1 MSLPSDSAV
10 TMASLDATKGNAG
23 NANLSGLNSVDI
35 LASDGLRATNASA
48 GKVDVSMALDNAV
61 LIRPVFRPDEVER
74 NPMGIDL
81 EGPYKNNALEGYR
94 AALEQHKPLVLI
106 MGNPYCGHCKALK
119 AELEKPEMR
128 ELANKAIFCYTN
140 PGDQDGYDRSGKA
153 FADALDVRGYPTIS
167 VISPNPN
174 KIVELARY
182 EGYFPAQTLKTSL
195 NNAIRPSQNVA
206 YA

>member
-23 NANLSGLNSVDI
+23 NTNPDGFNSVDI
-35 LASDGLRATNASA
+35 LAGDSFRATNASA
-48 GKVDVSMALDNAV
+48 GKVDVSMALENAV
-61 LIRPVFRPDEVER
+61 LIRPVFRPDAVEG
-74 NPMGIDL
+74 NSMGIDL
-81 EGPYKNNALEGYR
+81 EGPYKNNALEGYK
-94 AALEQHKPLVLI
+94 AALEQGKPLVLI

-119 AELEKPEMR
+119 AEFEKPEMS
-128 ELANKAIFCYTN
+128 ELANRAIFCYTN
-140 PGDQDGYDRSGKA
+140 PGDQEGYDRSGKA

-182 EGYFPAQTLKTSL
+182 EGYFPARTLKTSL
-195 NNAIRPSQNVA
+195 NNAIRPSDNVVVA
-206 YA
+206 